1 MDKLL
6 ELLSENSSFTNK
18 ELALMLGEP
27 EDYIAAQIKE
37 YEQNGIIKGYQ
48 ALVDWE
54 KVPDAMVTAIIE
66 LKVTPKKETGF
77 DEIAEQIMAFDEVSS
92 MYLMAGSFDLSV
104 FVNGKTMQD
113 VASFV
118 ARKLS
123 CIDGVIAT
131 ATHFMLK
138 AYKIGGVSLT
148 DDDSASDERS
158 MVL

>member
-6 ELLSENSSFTNK
+6 EILSENSSFTTK
-18 ELALMLGEP
+18 ELSLMLGEP

-37 YEQNGIIKGYQ
+37 YEQSGVIKGYK
-48 ALVDWE
+48 AIVDLE
-54 KVPDAMVTAIIE
+54 KVPDAGVTAIIE

-77 DEIAEQIMAFDEVSS
+77 DEIASKILAFEEVSS
-92 MYLMAGSFDLSV
+92 MYLMAGSFDFAL

-118 ARKLS
+118 ARKIS
-123 CIDGVIAT
+123 CVDGVIAS

-138 AYKIGGVSLT
+138 TYKIGGVILG
-148 DDDSASDERS
+148 DEAPSDGRG

>member
-48 ALVDWE
+48 ALVNWE

-77 DEIAEQIMAFDEVSS
+77 DEIAEQIMAFEEVSS

-148 DDDSASDERS
+148 DDDSSSDERGI
-158 MVL
+158 VL